1 MGLYVFMYFQHIM
14 ETLQENTLIFIRL
27 LPDEDIIENIQKA
40 CEKYQVQTAIVIS
53 GIGQLKNI
61 KLGYFKEKE
70 DYAPQTFEKPHE
82 LLNLSGTIIKQDD
95 TYLSHL
101 HVSLGNEQ
109 KQVIG
114 GHLLGGKINIT
125 CEIAILHSTAKVTR
139 KISEKTGL
147 KELRLTS

>member
-1 MGLYVFMYFQHIM
+1 MYV
-14 ETLQENTLIFIRL
+14 LKQEPEDFIVEEMPL
-27 LPDEDIIENIQKA
+27 FK
-40 CEKYQVQTAIVIS
+40 
-53 GIGQLKNI
+53 
-61 KLGYFKEKE
+61 FKEKG

-95 TYLSHL
+95 TYISHL

-114 GHLLGGKINIT
+114 GHLLGGTINIT
-125 CEIAILHSTAKVTR
+125 GEIAILHSTAKVTR
-139 KISEKTGL
+139 QISEKTGL